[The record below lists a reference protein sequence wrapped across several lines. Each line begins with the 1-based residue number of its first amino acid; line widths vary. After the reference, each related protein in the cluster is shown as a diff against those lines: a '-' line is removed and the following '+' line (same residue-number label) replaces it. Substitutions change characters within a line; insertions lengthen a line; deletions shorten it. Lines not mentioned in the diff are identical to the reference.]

1 MTRSAVFQ
9 ELLALEFN
17 KYLALM
23 YRFKKVFDLEIL
35 LVPMSLRGYLQL
47 LLEHQA
53 NMESLKC

>member
-35 LVPMSLRGYLQL
+35 LVPMTLRGYLQL

>member
-35 LVPMSLRGYLQL
+35 LVPMTLRGYLQL

-53 NMESLKC
+53 DMESLKC